1 LAYSGFCTGT
11 SGVMGSVV
19 VDAVSLDVEISAMGD
34 ACAKDD
40 AAGSGRGDDIG

>member
-1 LAYSGFCTGT
+1 MNS
-11 SGVMGSVV
+11 VVV
-19 VDAVSLDVEISAMGD
+19 VDAVSLDVEISAMGE